1 MNIIEG
7 KLKLNGNEKFAIIN
21 ARFNS
26 FITDKLVE
34 GAKDAFVRFGGDEN
48 KLDLIL
54 VPGAFE
60 LPYALKQ
67 AVKKGYDGI
76 VVLGAVIRGDT
87 PHFDYVAAE
96 CTKGVAAITLA
107 NDIPIS
113 FGVLTTNTT
122 EQAMD
127 RAGIK
132 SGNKGYEAMVTTIEM
147 LNLQRVQ
154 NGN

>member
-7 KLKLNGNEKFAIIN
+7 QLKLNGNEKFAIIN

-34 GAKDAFVRFGGDEN
+34 GAKDAFVRFGGNEKN
-48 KLDLIL
+48 LDLIL

-67 AVKKGYDGI
+67 AVKKNYDGI

-87 PHFDYVAAE
+87 PHFDYVSAE

-107 NDIPIS
+107 NDTPIS

>member
-7 KLKLNGNEKFAIIN
+7 KVTLNKNEKFAIIC

-26 FITDKLVE
+26 FITDKLIE
-34 GAKDAFVRFGGDEN
+34 GAKDAFIRHGGDEN
-48 KLDLIL
+48 NLDLIL

-60 LPYALKQ
+60 LPFALKQ
-67 AVKKGYDGI
+67 ALKKNYDAV
-76 VVLGAVIRGDT
+76 VVLGAIIRGDT
-87 PHFDYVAAE
+87 PHFDFVAAE
-96 CTKGVAAITLA
+96 CTKGIAAITLA
-107 NDIPIS
+107 NDTPVS

-132 SGNKGYEAMVTTIEM
+132 SGNKGYEAMVASIEM
-147 LNLQRVQ
+147 LNLKKL
-154 NGN
+154 

>member
-7 KLKLNGNEKFAIIN
+7 QLKLNGNEKFAIIN

-34 GAKDAFVRFGGDEN
+34 GAKDAFVRFGGNEN
-48 KLDLIL
+48 NLDLIL

-67 AVKKGYDGI
+67 AVKKNYDGI

-87 PHFDYVAAE
+87 PHFDYVSAE

-107 NDIPIS
+107 NDTPIS

>member
-7 KLKLNGNEKFAIIN
+7 QLKLNGNEKFAIIN

-34 GAKDAFVRFGGDEN
+34 GAKDAFVRFGGNEKN
-48 KLDLIL
+48 LDLIL

-67 AVKKGYDGI
+67 AVKKNYDGI

-87 PHFDYVAAE
+87 PHFDYVSAE

>member
-7 KLKLNGNEKFAIIN
+7 KLKLNGNERFAIIN

-34 GAKDAFVRFGGDEN
+34 GAKDAFVRFGGDES

-60 LPYALKQ
+60 LPFALKQ
-67 AVKKGYDGI
+67 AVKQEYDGI

-107 NDIPIS
+107 NDTPIS

-147 LNLQRVQ
+147 LNLKRVQ

>member
-7 KLKLNGNEKFAIIN
+7 KVTLNGDERFAIIC

-34 GAKDAFVRFGGDEN
+34 GAKDAFIRHGGNEKN
-48 KLDLIL
+48 LDLIL

-60 LPYALKQ
+60 LPFALKQ
-67 AVKKGYDGI
+67 ALKKNYDAI

-96 CTKGVAAITLA
+96 CTKGVANITLA
-107 NDIPIS
+107 NDIPVS

-132 SGNKGYEAMVTTIEM
+132 SGNKGFEAMLTSIEM
-147 LNLQRVQ
+147 LNLKKL
-154 NGN
+154 